1 MNYVCNKCLCY
12 KNLQEMSPIKKKDIS
27 LYYYCKR
34 CVSNKRNEYQK
45 KKRRERGLRKR
56 GQPKRVYNVI
66 IGAEEIIGLTL
77 DDLHHLTGI
86 SKGMLRHKIKGRINK
101 YPHINI
107 TAEYVKRTERIY

>member
-12 KNLQEMSPIKKKDIS
+12 KTFEEMSPIKNKGTS

-45 KKRRERGLRKR
+45 KKRRERGLKSR
-56 GQPKRVYNVI
+56 GQSKRKYNVI
-66 IGAEEIIGLTL
+66 IGAEELKGLTL
-77 DDLHHLTGI
+77 DDLSNLTGI
-86 SKGMLRHKIKGRINK
+86 STGMLRHKIKGRINK

-107 TAEYVKRTERIY
+107 TAEYVK